1 MRHHRPAR
9 ATLARL
15 ARLARLPQRAAYAVA
30 TLILTSCAGE
40 RTPHAD
46 STPSTA
52 PVAIDAMPPDSA
64 TVAAATVALA
74 AYLDAAREGSPTRD
88 ALPRLTAC
96 PEGVDHAPGPMLAA
110 FEILPASTRA
120 DTVVG
125 RAVVTTVAEQD
136 VDRQHPGYFI
146 ARVRV
151 RSDTLEWDV
160 LRAES
165 GDWVV
170 CNGLRFGLDA
180 PDSLTAWRPNGA
192 SAETARALADSIGA
206 RHAPQSAPRVR

>member
-1 MRHHRPAR
+1 
-9 ATLARL
+9 
-15 ARLARLPQRAAYAVA
+15 
-30 TLILTSCAGE
+30 
-40 RTPHAD
+40 
-46 STPSTA
+46 
-52 PVAIDAMPPDSA
+52 
-64 TVAAATVALA
+64 
-74 AYLDAAREGSPTRD
+74 
-88 ALPRLTAC
+88 
-96 PEGVDHAPGPMLAA
+96 MLAT
-110 FEILPASTRA
+110 FEILPAATRA

-125 RAVVTTVAEQD
+125 RAVVTTVADRD

-170 CNGLRFGLDA
+170 CNGIRFGLDA

-192 SAETARALADSIGA
+192 SAAIARALADSIRA
-206 RHAPQSAPRVR
+206 RPDP